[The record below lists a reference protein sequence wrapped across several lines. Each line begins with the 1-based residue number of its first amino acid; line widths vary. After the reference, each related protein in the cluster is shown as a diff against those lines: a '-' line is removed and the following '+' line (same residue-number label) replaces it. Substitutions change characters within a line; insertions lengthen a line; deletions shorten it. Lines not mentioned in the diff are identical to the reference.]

1 MEFLFCSRNLPCMK
15 SFNVGI
21 DRITLASIDH
31 ASRGALTLKISTAA
45 VRNLKK
51 SRAVVEKVVK
61 KGRPVYGINTGFG
74 KLADRRIKSSELE
87 ELQNALVKSHS
98 TGFGKALTDEEV
110 RALLF
115 LRAHSLG
122 QGFSGVTT
130 DLIQRLATCY
140 NKDILPVIPE
150 GGSVGSC
157 GDLSPL
163 SHLAATLAG
172 MNPFR
177 FHGREFSSLQKFG
190 LKPYRFR
197 EKEGLALINGTQA
210 SLAITACAL
219 IQAQN
224 LARIADV
231 AGAMTID
238 GIHGSIKP
246 FSPGIQTIRKHAM
259 QSVVAANVRALLEG
273 SKILESHKYC
283 GKIQDG
289 YSVRC
294 IPQVHGAARHALEFS
309 RELVENE
316 ANSAIDNPVVFPS
329 GQIISGG
336 NFHGQYVSVAAE
348 NIALAI
354 CYFSNMSE
362 RRIESLVNPDVSGS
376 GLQPFLTPNPGLNCG
391 FMNLQVAA
399 ASATAENRAL
409 AFPIS
414 VNSVPT
420 SAGKEDVVSMS
431 TPAAARLRKMI
442 ENLEIILGIELI
454 CNVQAIDLRKPIR
467 TSKANLIVRKVV
479 RQLIP
484 YITKD
489 ERLSPHL
496 ASIQKILRSGA
507 ILESLKANGYRIN

>member
-1 MEFLFCSRNLPCMK
+1 MREFNIGMDR
-15 SFNVGI
+15 VTI
-21 DRITLASIDH
+21 DSINDASK
-31 ASRGALTLKISTAA
+31 GALTLKISRA
-45 VRNLKK
+45 VKRKLQK
-51 SRAVVEKVVK
+51 SRAVVEKLLE
-61 KGRPVYGINTGFG
+61 KGTPVYGINTGFG
-74 KLADRRIKSSELE
+74 KLSDRRIKSSELE
-87 ELQNALVKSHS
+87 ELQNALIRSHS
-98 TGFGKALTDEEV
+98 TGFGKNLTDEEV

-122 QGFSGVTT
+122 LGFSGVTV
-130 DLIQRLATCY
+130 DLVSRLVAFY
-140 NKDILPVIPE
+140 NRDLLPVIPE

-177 FHGREFSSLQKFG
+177 FHGKEYSAAALKKFKM
-190 LKPYRFR
+190 KPYRFR

-219 IQAQN
+219 IRAQD

-238 GIHGSIKP
+238 GIRGSIKP
-246 FSPGIQTIRKHAM
+246 FDPAIQAIRKHAM
-259 QSVVAANVRALLEG
+259 QSVVAANVRTLLKD

-283 GKIQDG
+283 GKVQDG

-294 IPQVHGAARHALEFS
+294 IPQVHGAARAALEFA

-316 ANSAIDNPVVFPS
+316 ANSAIDNPVVLPN

-336 NFHGQYVSVAAE
+336 NFHGQYVAVAAE

-354 CYFSNMSE
+354 CYLCNMSE

-376 GLQPFLTPNPGLNCG
+376 GLPPFLTPNPGLNCG

-431 TPAAARLRKMI
+431 TPSAARLRKMI

-467 TSKANLIVRKVV
+467 TSPANLIVRRVV
-479 RQLIP
+479 REYIP
-484 YITKD
+484 YIAKD
-489 ERLSPHL
+489 EPLSPHL

-507 ILESLKANGYRIN
+507 ILESLKANGYRII